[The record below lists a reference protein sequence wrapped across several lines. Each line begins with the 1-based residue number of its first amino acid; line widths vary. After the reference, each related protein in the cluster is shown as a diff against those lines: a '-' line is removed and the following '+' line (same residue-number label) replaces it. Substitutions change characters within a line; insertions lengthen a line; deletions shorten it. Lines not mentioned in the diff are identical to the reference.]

1 MIYVDELRDEEN
13 RIVEA
18 LLKAFLEVIS
28 SIPGGFPVNPE
39 LLPGE
44 ASDIDRL
51 SVRAARRAIKPGAL
65 LLGSAALRIAL
76 LLFAGWSVA
85 QLGTSSSIGFASGF
99 LFVRYAAIA
108 FARLAPVREGT

>member
-1 MIYVDELRDEEN
+1 MDLVDFATGT
-13 RIVEA
+13 A
-18 LLKAFLEVIS
+18 LGVAA
-28 SIPGGFPVNPE
+28 GGIFFAG
-39 LLPGE
+39 L
-44 ASDIDRL
+44 AL

-76 LLFAGWSVA
+76 LLLAGWSVA

-108 FARLAPVREGT
+108 LARLAPVREGA

>member
-1 MIYVDELRDEEN
+1 MDLVDFATGA
-13 RIVEA
+13 A
-18 LLKAFLEVIS
+18 LGVA
-28 SIPGGFPVNPE
+28 
-39 LLPGE
+39 
-44 ASDIDRL
+44 ASGIFFAGLAL

-65 LLGSAALRIAL
+65 LLGSAALRIGL